1 MNQQNNPSR
10 FLRLP
15 QVLEVFPV
23 SASRWWA
30 GVAAG
35 EFPKPV
41 KLTERITAWRSEDID
56 ALIKQRGAAS

>member
-1 MNQQNNPSR
+1 MKQHNPSR

-15 QVLEVFPV
+15 QVLDLFPV

-30 GVAAG
+30 GVASG

-56 ALIKQRGAAS
+56 ALIEKRGAAS